1 MPFSYVAS
9 TKGGAVKRGTSDLA
23 SKAAVVQ
30 ALESKGLIVVSV
42 EDMGR
47 RRSAVKIASY
57 FLATV
62 AHVERVL
69 ITKHLSVMLK
79 AGLPLIDALRI
90 LGKQTRAWQM
100 RIILKSIIAKVER
113 GERFSDGLAEF
124 PAVFSAFY
132 INVVRAGELSG
143 TLEGNLENLA
153 TQYTKEHELRKKV
166 RTALLYPT
174 IVILAAAFIGFFFA
188 TYVLPQVAALFGG
201 LKGIEL
207 PWTTRVLLGMADVVK
222 NHAFLTFVGMLVAIF
237 GTMWVLKRKFLQPIT
252 HVVALR
258 LPILGKIIKD
268 VNLARFA
275 LILHTLLRSGIDIT
289 RALEI
294 TESVLGNF
302 YYERSIGRFLLD
314 VQRGKT
320 LSSSL
325 TSFESLY
332 PPIVSQMVMVG
343 ERAGRLEEVLGYLAE
358 FYELEVET
366 SMKNLTTVLEP
377 VLLLLIGGVALA
389 LAFSILIPIYNFIN
403 AIGNI

>member
-9 TKGGAVKRGTSDLA
+9 TKGGTVKRGTSDLA
-23 SKAAVVQ
+23 SKAAVIQ
-30 ALESKGLIVVSV
+30 SLESKGLIVVSV
-42 EDMGR
+42 ENVGKS
-47 RRSAVKIASY
+47 RSAVKIASY
-57 FLATV
+57 LLGTV
-62 AHVERVL
+62 SHVEKVL
-69 ITKHLSVMLK
+69 VTKHLSVMLK
-79 AGLPLIDALRI
+79 AGLTLIDALRI

-100 RIILKSIIAKVER
+100 RIILKSVIGKVEQ

-124 PAVFSAFY
+124 PAVFSPFFV
-132 INVVRAGELSG
+132 NVVRAGEISG

-153 TQYTKEHELRKKV
+153 TQYTKEHELLKKV

-174 IVILAAAFIGFFFA
+174 IVIVAAAFIGFFFA

-207 PWTTRVLLGMADVVK
+207 PWTTRALLAVSGVVK
-222 NHAFLTFVGMLVAIF
+222 DHTFLTFTGLVVAIF
-237 GTMWVLKRKFLQPIT
+237 GTLWLLKRKFLQPIT

-258 LPILGKIIKD
+258 MPILGKIIKD

-275 LILHTLLRSGIDIT
+275 LILHTLLQSGIDIT

-302 YYERSIGRFLLD
+302 YYERSIGKFMAD

-320 LSSSL
+320 LSKSL
-325 TSFESLY
+325 ASFESLY

-403 AIGNI
+403 AIGSI